1 MWRDH
6 QFAKVVKLQGSAK
19 VKTSHKWYT
28 NPSKSHATEGLRFH
42 QGQRH
47 PWSPVQPESHFGII
61 PATSSNWLTAVNR
74 FLGWPAWR
82 GRCRGSKP
90 SASTWLDDR
99 LWRHGGH
106 SRAGPRDVSGWS
118 WGWGKTQDPIMLV
131 AWTCMNYCIK
141 TWCSIFLFTF
151 LGGIPSFD
159 PWHLGCTEHS
169 APIILQIWWFRF
181 NPSLNHN
188 LIIIFKYKLV
198 VWCILRFLRYPLF
211 SDTHRSICLALRR
224 KKNRSNVR
232 CLSRWT
238 MSASA
243 SAWWTCP
250 LVRLGWKLVSGPQ
263 ICIPGIVQE
272 WLVTG
277 W

>member
-1 MWRDH
+1 MTSLARPLPWVQTQCFHVAWWPPVATRRS
-6 QFAKVVKLQGSAK
+6 QPCRSERCFWVKLGMGA
-19 VKTSHKWYT
+19 
-28 NPSKSHATEGLRFH
+28 
-42 QGQRH
+42 
-47 PWSPVQPESHFGII
+47 
-61 PATSSNWLTAVNR
+61 
-74 FLGWPAWR
+74 
-82 GRCRGSKP
+82 
-90 SASTWLDDR
+90 
-99 LWRHGGH
+99 
-106 SRAGPRDVSGWS
+106 
-118 WGWGKTQDPIMLV
+118 KTQDPIMLV

-151 LGGIPSFD
+151 FGWYLQVSD